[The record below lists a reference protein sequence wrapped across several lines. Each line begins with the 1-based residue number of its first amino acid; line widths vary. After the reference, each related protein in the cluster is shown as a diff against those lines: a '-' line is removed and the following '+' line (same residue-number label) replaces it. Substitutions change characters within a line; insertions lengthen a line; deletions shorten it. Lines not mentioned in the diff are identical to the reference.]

1 MKKKIFMTLL
11 AVVGIFMTAAC
22 GMKENEKPE
31 SSKGEVKQEQKQDT
45 VKDKTIKIAALKGP
59 TAMGLVKIFSDNEA
73 GKTLNK
79 YETSIASTPNEI
91 VAAIGKGEFD
101 MAAIPANLASVIYNK
116 TGGKIRV
123 AAVNTLSVL
132 YMVETGDTVKTVKD
146 LKGKTVYTTN
156 KGATPEYVLN
166 YVLKGNGLEPGKDV
180 KIEFKSEAAEVA
192 ALLAKGKNVV
202 AMLPEPFV
210 TVAKTKNKNLKT
222 AFYMGDEWDK
232 VPGTKAGSQITGV
245 LVVNKKFA
253 EENPEAVKN
262 FLKEYKESID
272 FLNSNVEE
280 GSKLVAKYNIVP
292 EPLAKLAIPKTRTAF
307 IAGSEMKEKMED
319 YLKILFKESPESVGG
334 KLPSEDFYLIAN

>member
-1 MKKKIFMTLL
+1 MKKRILMVMV
-11 AVVGIFMTAAC
+11 AVLGIFLVTAC
-22 GMKENEKPE
+22 GSQKEETA
-31 SSKGEVKQEQKQDT
+31 KGEVKQEQKQE
-45 VKDKTIKIAALKGP
+45 VKAEKAVKIAALKGP
-59 TAMGLVKIFSDNEA
+59 TTMGLVKLFSDNEA
-73 GKTLNK
+73 GKALNK
-79 YETSIASTPNEI
+79 YETSIANTPDEI

-116 TGGKIRV
+116 TQGKVQV

-132 YMVETGDTVKTVKD
+132 YMVETGNSVKSVKD

-156 KGATPEYVLN
+156 KGATPEFVLN
-166 YVLKGNGLEPGKDV
+166 YILKGNGLEPGKDV

-192 ALLAKGKNVV
+192 ALLSKESNVV

-210 TVAKTKNKNLKT
+210 TVAQTKNKNLKT

-262 FLKEYKESID
+262 FLKEYKESIE
-272 FLNSNVEE
+272 FLSSNVEE
-280 GSKLVAKYNIVP
+280 GAKLVAKYNIVP
-292 EPLAKLAIPKTRTAF
+292 EPVAKLAIPKTRTAF

-319 YLKILFKESPESVGG
+319 YLKILFGESPESVGG
-334 KLPSEDFYLIAN
+334 KLPAEDFYLIVN